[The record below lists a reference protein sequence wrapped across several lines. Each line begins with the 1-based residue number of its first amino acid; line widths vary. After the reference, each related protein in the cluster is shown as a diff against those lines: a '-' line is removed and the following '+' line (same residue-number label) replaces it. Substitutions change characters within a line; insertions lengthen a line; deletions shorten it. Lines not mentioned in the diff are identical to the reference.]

1 MMAIIE
7 LFFLCL
13 QVCWWLSNVPRLV
26 IRCMLDLAEYLF
38 CQKPQTIFQVSGN
51 NMSNLIKKRCFMFN
65 KIGELLLLPLVLY
78 YLKGLKNDKFG
89 FANLS
94 FNQFNSRNRDS
105 TMFSLF
111 IVSICPICI
120 SVLRQQDVTSAKID
134 SKSTSYM
141 RSDGQHAP
149 LYAQT
154 LQTMYKTYPW
164 HIGTCTYLLV
174 QFVLSGT
181 FIPTRYQTSAHR
193 VVTTDYGDGG

>member
-1 MMAIIE
+1 
-7 LFFLCL
+7 
-13 QVCWWLSNVPRLV
+13 
-26 IRCMLDLAEYLF
+26 MLDLAEYLF

-174 QFVLSGT
+174 QFVFSGT
-181 FIPTRYQTSAHR
+181 FIPTWYIPVHIEL
-193 VVTTDYGDGG
+193 

>member
-1 MMAIIE
+1 MWHRA
-7 LFFLCL
+7 
-13 QVCWWLSNVPRLV
+13 
-26 IRCMLDLAEYLF
+26 
-38 CQKPQTIFQVSGN
+38 
-51 NMSNLIKKRCFMFN
+51 
-65 KIGELLLLPLVLY
+65 LPCTLY
-78 YLKGLKNDKFG
+78 YNVTFEIMFTPLYILVTRSFWFVASLPAKSHFQISKSHNWGLKNDKFG
-89 FANLS
+89 FANFS

-149 LYAQT
+149 LYAET

-174 QFVLSGT
+174 QFVLSET
-181 FIPTRYQTSAHR
+181 FIPTRYQTSELQAE
-193 VVTTDYGDGG
+193 TTHYSAGRNLKER

>member
-1 MMAIIE
+1 
-7 LFFLCL
+7 
-13 QVCWWLSNVPRLV
+13 
-26 IRCMLDLAEYLF
+26 MLDLAEYLF

-89 FANLS
+89 FANLY
-94 FNQFNSRNRDS
+94 FNQFNSSNSDS

-174 QFVLSGT
+174 QFVFSGT

-193 VVTTDYGDGG
+193 VVTTDYGDGGYLNNNPNYELLKK

>member
-1 MMAIIE
+1 
-7 LFFLCL
+7 
-13 QVCWWLSNVPRLV
+13 
-26 IRCMLDLAEYLF
+26 
-38 CQKPQTIFQVSGN
+38 
-51 NMSNLIKKRCFMFN
+51 MFN

-174 QFVLSGT
+174 QFVFSGT
-181 FIPTRYQTSAHR
+181 FIPTRYIPVHIELKQQITVTVGTSTTTQITSCLRSDGQHAPRTHKHCRPCVMHAHDTGVR
-193 VVTTDYGDGG
+193 AHTCLHGLL